1 MNSVEQEL
9 IATAPPYQEV
19 EAAIVRRFFARKPSR
34 EDHIFWLKA
43 QLWKDLHP
51 VDGYFTGLQC
61 FQINRRL
68 DHVSRDLNSCPV
80 FLAGKSRRSDIGFP
94 SWEYRSTRRKCGG
107 CPRAGGS

>member
-61 FQINRRL
+61 FQITA
-68 DHVSRDLNSCPV
+68 DSITFHV
-80 FLAGKSRRSDIGFP
+80 I
-94 SWEYRSTRRKCGG
+94 STH
-107 CPRAGGS
+107 AQFS